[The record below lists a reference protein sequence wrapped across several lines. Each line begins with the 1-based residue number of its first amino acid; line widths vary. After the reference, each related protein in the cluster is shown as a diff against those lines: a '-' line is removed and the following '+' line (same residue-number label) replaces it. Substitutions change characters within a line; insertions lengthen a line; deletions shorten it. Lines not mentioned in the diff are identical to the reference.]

1 MLALT
6 GARLLDGTGAEPVDD
21 VTVVVDGGRI
31 VGLEPGSSKAALDR
45 GVEVVDVAGATV
57 MPGLIDVHVHMST
70 PEPLTEQGRRDLT
83 AVTAGFLARGI
94 TTVRDLGSYGSSLF
108 ELRSAIAR
116 GEVPGPRL
124 VLSGQVISA
133 RTPGATSFPGMYRQC
148 SGTDELRA
156 AVRGQ
161 VARGA
166 DVVKVMVT
174 GALTVAG
181 EDVGPCQLT
190 ADELAAVVDEAARCC
205 VPVAAH
211 AEGADGIRAAVRA
224 GVDTIEHG
232 ELAHTVPD
240 VLAEMAERGIVLV
253 PTLCVFGAVGHDFG
267 DRFPTWVQQR
277 ALRLGE
283 EARLTVAAAHAA
295 GVSIAAGADAPPHG
309 HNARELALLHE
320 AGLPAM
326 QAIMA
331 ATSVAARVCR
341 LDGEVGATGVGTTG
355 VGTVEVGK
363 RADLLVVAGD
373 PLTDLSILAD
383 PARLRHVLQEGV
395 LVPRERQVSAGSG
408 SVVDR

>member
-1 MLALT
+1 VLALT
-6 GARLLDGTGAEPVDD
+6 GARLLDGSGAEPVDD
-21 VTVVVDGGRI
+21 VTVLVDGGRI
-31 VGLEPGSSKAALDR
+31 VGLGGPGRRPSTGAPGSGA
-45 GVEVVDVAGATV
+45 EVIDVAGATV
-57 MPGLIDVHVHMST
+57 MPGLIDVHVHISS
-70 PEPLTEQGRRDLT
+70 PGPLTETGWHDLT
-83 AVTAGFLARGI
+83 GVAARFIARGI

-108 ELRSAIAR
+108 ELRSAITG
-116 GEVPGPRL
+116 GEVRGPRL

-148 SGTDELRA
+148 SGPEQLRA
-156 AVRGQ
+156 AVREQ
-161 VARGA
+161 VAGGA

-190 ADELAAVVDEAARCC
+190 TDELSAVVDEARRCG

-253 PTLCVFGAVGHDFG
+253 PTLCVFDAVAHDFG

-283 EARLTVAAAHAA
+283 AARLTVAAAHAA
-295 GVSIAAGADAPPHG
+295 GVTIAAGADAPPHG
-309 HNARELALLHE
+309 HNARELALLHD
-320 AGLPAM
+320 AGLPAREVV
-326 QAIMA
+326 MA

-341 LDGEVGATGVGTTG
+341 LDGEVG
-355 VGTVEVGK
+355 TVEVGA

-373 PLTDLSILAD
+373 PLTDPSVLAD
-383 PARLRHVLQEGV
+383 PARIRHVLTGGEAV
-395 LVPRERQVSAGSG
+395 AC
-408 SVVDR
+408 

>member
-6 GARLLDGTGAEPVDD
+6 NARLLDGTGSEPVDGM
-21 VTVVVDGGRI
+21 TVLVDGGRI
-31 VGLEPGSSKAALDR
+31 VALEGGPDGHGADVLDV
-45 GVEVVDVAGATV
+45 GGATV
-57 MPGLIDVHVHMST
+57 MPGLIDVHVHISS
-70 PEPLTEQGRRDLT
+70 PEPRTEAGWSDLT
-83 AVTAGFLARGI
+83 GVAAAFLAGGI

-133 RTPGATSFPGMYRQC
+133 RTPGAELFPGMYREC
-148 SGTDELRA
+148 SGPDELRL
-156 AVRGQ
+156 AVREQ

-181 EDVGPCQLT
+181 EDVDPSQLT
-190 ADELAAVVDEAARCC
+190 ADELAAVVDEARRCG

-211 AEGADGIRAAVRA
+211 AEGADGVRAAVAA
-224 GVDTIEHG
+224 GVDSIEHG
-232 ELAHTVPD
+232 ELAHTMPE
-240 VLAEMAERGIVLV
+240 VLAEMAGRGIVLV
-253 PTLCVFGAVGHDFG
+253 PTMCVFGAVAHDFG
-267 DRFPTWVQQR
+267 DRFLPWVQDR
-277 ALRLGE
+277 ATRLGQA
-283 EARLTVAAAHAA
+283 ARLTVAAAHAA

-309 HNARELALLHE
+309 HNARELALLHS

-326 QAIMA
+326 QAVLA

-341 LDGEVGATGVGTTG
+341 LTDE

-363 RADLLVVAGD
+363 RADLLVVDGD
-373 PLTDLSILAD
+373 PLTDLSILTD
-383 PARLRHVLQEGV
+383 PARIRHVFTGGTPV
-395 LVPRERQVSAGSG
+395 ADSA
-408 SVVDR
+408 RHR